1 MTHNSQKP
9 EPQPLLKV
17 NREQF
22 LDGLHLVKK
31 IKGLGRK
38 PVVFS
43 FGQGQLSVEFPDMTF
58 RADAEGQW
66 NGKALV
72 PITFLRDLAKT
83 PPLGDGL
90 LTVTVDDGKIRI
102 SVRSHSCDWEEVS

>member
-1 MTHNSQKP
+1 MTNDSQEP
-9 EPQPLLKV
+9 GPQPLLKV

-31 IKGLGRK
+31 IKCLGRK

-43 FGQGQLSVEFPDMTF
+43 FGVGQLLVQFPDLTF

-72 PITFLRDLAKT
+72 PIAFLRDLAKE
-83 PPLGDGL
+83 PPLGNGPLTIAVDG
-90 LTVTVDDGKIRI
+90 GKLRI
-102 SVRSHSCDWEEVS
+102 SVRSHSCDWKNVD